1 MLTQFWNTLAG
12 SAGTAAILALSMPAV
27 ATAQSA
33 PVRPTASTP
42 PTAATAPAAKPTGDT
57 GYILGTGDVIEVNV
71 VGREDYKARVR
82 VQTDGTVALPLIG
95 SLTATGKTTLQL
107 SADIVKALKAGGY
120 YEKPVISVEIASYS
134 SRYVTVLGEVG
145 SPGLV
150 PIDRAYRVSEILARV
165 GGAKPSAADDL
176 TLRRAT
182 GEELKLPI
190 VALATGGEKEDPYVN
205 PGDKLFLASA
215 ETFYIYGQVAAPG
228 VYKVDTDMSLRKA
241 LARGGGLTPS
251 GSEKRVKVFR
261 DGQEMKKVDLNAP
274 ITPGDVVVVGER
286 LF

>member
-12 SAGTAAILALSMPAV
+12 SAGAAAIMALAMPVSAQTAAG
-27 ATAQSA
+27 
-33 PVRPTASTP
+33 R
-42 PTAATAPAAKPTGDT
+42 TAATAPAQAADASAPTTADT
-57 GYILGTGDVIEVNV
+57 GYILGTGDVIEVTV

-107 SADIVKALKAGGY
+107 SAEIVKALKAGGY

-165 GGAKPSAADDL
+165 GGAKPSAADDV

-182 GEELKLPI
+182 GEELNLPI
-190 VALATGGEKEDPYVN
+190 VTLATGGAKDDPYVN

-215 ETFYIYGQVAAPG
+215 KTFYIYGSVAAPG

-261 DGQEMKKVDLNAP
+261 NGQEMKKVDLNAP
-274 ITPGDVVVVGER
+274 VEPGDVVVVGER

>member
-1 MLTQFWNTLAG
+1 MLTQFWNTMAG
-12 SAGTAAILALSMPAV
+12 SAGTAAVLALSVPAV
-27 ATAQSA
+27 ATAQ
-33 PVRPTASTP
+33 TASP
-42 PTAATAPAAKPTGDT
+42 RSAATPAAASSAAKSTTGDT
-57 GYILGTGDVIEVNV
+57 GYILGTGDVIEVSV

-95 SLTATGKTTLQL
+95 ALTATGKTSLQL

-145 SPGLV
+145 NPGLV

-182 GEELKLPI
+182 GEERQLPI
-190 VALATGGEKEDPYVN
+190 VALATGGEKEDPFVS

-261 DGQEMKKVDLNAP
+261 DGREMKKVDLNAP

>member
-12 SAGTAAILALSMPAV
+12 SAGAAAIMALAMPVSAQTAAG
-27 ATAQSA
+27 
-33 PVRPTASTP
+33 R
-42 PTAATAPAAKPTGDT
+42 TAATAPAQAADAPVPTTADT
-57 GYILGTGDVIEVNV
+57 GYILGTGDVIEVTV

-107 SADIVKALKAGGY
+107 SAEIVKALKAGGY

-165 GGAKPSAADDL
+165 GGAKPSAADDV

-182 GEELKLPI
+182 GEELTLPI
-190 VALATGGEKEDPYVN
+190 VTLATGGAKDDPYVN

-215 ETFYIYGQVAAPG
+215 KTFYIYGSVAAPG

-261 DGQEMKKVDLNAP
+261 NGQEMKKVDLNAP
-274 ITPGDVVVVGER
+274 VEPGDVVVVGER

>member
-1 MLTQFWNTLAG
+1 MSTHFWNTMAG
-12 SAGTAAILALSMPAV
+12 SVAV
-27 ATAQSA
+27 AGIIAVS
-33 PVRPTASTP
+33 
-42 PTAATAPAAKPTGDT
+42 APAAAQDAAATSRVPAAPASGVTGDT

-95 SLTATGKTTLQL
+95 TLTATGKTSLQL
-107 SADIVKALKAGGY
+107 SAEIVKALKAGGY
-120 YEKPVISVEIASYS
+120 YEKPVVSVEIASYS

-165 GGAKPSAADDL
+165 GGAKATAADDV
-176 TLRRAT
+176 TLRRAS
-182 GEELKLPI
+182 GEELTLPI
-190 VALATGGEKEDPYVN
+190 VTLATGGAKDDPYVN

-215 ETFYIYGQVAAPG
+215 KTFYIYGQVAAPG

-261 DGQEMKKVDLNAP
+261 DGREMKKVDLNAP
-274 ITPGDVVVVGER
+274 VTPGDVVVVGER